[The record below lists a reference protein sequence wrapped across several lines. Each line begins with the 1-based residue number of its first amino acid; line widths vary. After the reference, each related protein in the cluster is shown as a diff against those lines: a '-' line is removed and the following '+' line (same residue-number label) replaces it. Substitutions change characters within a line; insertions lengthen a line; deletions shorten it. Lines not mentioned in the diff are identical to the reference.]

1 MSRRLAAIA
10 LCVLTAGAFAS
21 EPGSGV
27 YAFDCADGEGPYRIN
42 IRSDGAAEVE
52 LGEIVY
58 MDLSTSYSYYGVRTP
73 EDLLVAVLFEPEGS
87 PLPTAADAGARIEIW
102 RDDCVTDGE
111 VTYYALINGVAAE
124 RLSYCGE
131 LGTPGADAEMPFST
145 VDYDVIGY
153 LTCQAL
159 GAGLP
164 RACPFGLTIGEAGSV
179 ALTIQTPFE
188 HERRLERAGD
198 GFRDASGE
206 PVSAQREGR
215 TWMVT
220 VGEEHYEVPDAAL
233 GGD

>member
-1 MSRRLAAIA
+1 MMRCLSAIA
-10 LCVLTAGAFAS
+10 LCLLTASAIAG

-27 YAFDCADGEGPYRIN
+27 YASDCQGGEGRYRIN
-42 IRSDGAAEVE
+42 IRGDGTAEVE
-52 LGEIVY
+52 HGEIVF
-58 MDLSTSYSYYGVRTP
+58 MELATASSYDGALTP
-73 EDLLVAVLFEPEGS
+73 EGFLVAVLFEPEGS
-87 PLPTAADAGARIEIW
+87 PVPAVADGAPRIEIW
-102 RDDCVTDGE
+102 TDNDGDGDGAQ
-111 VTYYALINGVAAE
+111 YALINGNAAE
-124 RLSYCGE
+124 RLGYCGE

-145 VDYDVIGY
+145 VDYDVVGY

-179 ALTIQTPFE
+179 ALTIRTPFE
-188 HERRLERAGD
+188 HERRLERAGG

-206 PVSAQREGR
+206 LVSAQREGR

>member
-27 YAFDCADGEGPYRIN
+27 YAFDCADGEGTYRIN
-42 IRSDGAAEVE
+42 IRSDGAGEVE
-52 LGEIVY
+52 QGEIVY
-58 MDLSTSYSYYGVRTP
+58 MDLLTSYSYYGARTP
-73 EDLLVAVLFEPEGS
+73 EDFLVAVLFEPEGS
-87 PLPTAADAGARIEIW
+87 PVPTAADAGARIEIW

-131 LGTPGADAEMPFST
+131 LGTPGADAEMPFSA

-153 LTCQAL
+153 LTCQAI

-164 RACPFGLTIGEAGSV
+164 RACPFGLTIGEAGSA
-179 ALTIQTPFE
+179 ALTIQTPFAR
-188 HERRLERAGD
+188 ERRLELVAD

-206 PVSAQREGR
+206 PVAAHREGR
-215 TWMVT
+215 IWMVT
-220 VGEEHYEVPDAAL
+220 VGDEHYEIPAGAL
-233 GGD
+233 SGE